1 MDEDT
6 ADYSISWQ
14 GTVTGPYSIKEIRSM
29 LKSGRI
35 NSLYRIKVEGEWLML
50 RNYLAQTDR
59 DQREAEIS
67 ASRDST
73 INYESAKS
81 QHLEARI
88 PKVVPEIDS
97 SVQTES
103 VVANAEDST
112 KNAKGQASNYYEKKS
127 VKNGIY
133 SQNLFSKIINV
144 RALLD
149 SLADGSTIRHTFG
162 TLLKAY
168 AIISGLILFYAW
180 CQLFQLLNVLTFTQ
194 GIVLLIWQIF
204 FFFASFICLKAVFLR
219 GSDISQLPD
228 SDFIIT
234 PIISI
239 IITLHGEIIF
249 IFLGMMSLPA
259 ALVVWFSVNFVFPIE
274 NVGQE
279 KGAFV
284 TFLGCWVVG
293 FLLYCITRFIRE
305 WVMAIFSIANNVDLI
320 RRDKNI

>member
-1 MDEDT
+1 MDENT
-6 ADYSISWQ
+6 AEYSISWQ

-50 RNYLAQTDR
+50 RDYLAQIDR
-59 DQREAEIS
+59 AQRDADTS
-67 ASRDST
+67 ASRDSA
-73 INYESAKS
+73 INYESSKS
-81 QHLEARI
+81 QHLDARI
-88 PKVVPEIDS
+88 PKVLPEIDS
-97 SVQTES
+97 SVRTEF
-103 VVANAEDST
+103 VATNEQEIA
-112 KNAKGQASNYYEKKS
+112 AKEKWKPSNPQEKKS
-127 VKNGIY
+127 FQKSIE
-133 SQNLFSKIINV
+133 SHNLFSKIINV

-180 CQLFQLLNVLTFTQ
+180 CQFFQLLNVLTFTQ
-194 GIVLLIWQIF
+194 GLVLLIWQIF
-204 FFFASFICLKAVFLR
+204 LIFASFVCLKAVFLR
-219 GSDISQLPD
+219 GGDISRLPD

-239 IITLHGEIIF
+239 IITLHGEIAF
-249 IFLGMMSLPA
+249 IFLAIMSLPA
-259 ALVVWFSVNFVFPIE
+259 SLVIWFSVNFVFPIE

-279 KGAFV
+279 KGAMM
-284 TFLGCWVVG
+284 TFLGCWFVG
-293 FLLYCITRFIRE
+293 FLLYCITRCIRE
-305 WVMAIFSIANNVDLI
+305 WIMAIFSIANNVDLI